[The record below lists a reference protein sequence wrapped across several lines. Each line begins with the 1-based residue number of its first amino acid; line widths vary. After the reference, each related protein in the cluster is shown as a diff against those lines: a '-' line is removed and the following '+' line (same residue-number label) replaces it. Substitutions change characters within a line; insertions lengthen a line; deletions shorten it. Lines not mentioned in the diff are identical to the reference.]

1 MNKKIIA
8 CSIIV
13 FLLCLCNAFVPYL
26 LYHNWEIC
34 GTFGDQ
40 FGAVNALFSGLAFL
54 GLIYTI
60 KQQSE
65 DLHLQKEE
73 LRTMN
78 DEAKKQRFE
87 STFFSMMQLQQ
98 QIVADM
104 SAREYMPHIK
114 YNSKREYE
122 TTHETH
128 DFTGRN
134 MFYYSFCVC
143 DHVPSDLNL
152 VGIPHR
158 GMREIIYH
166 YGIEKIKVFETQD
179 FFSHY
184 FQHMMEIIHFV
195 ENEAE
200 EDKKYKYIS
209 ILRSTL
215 SRYELVWLYYKG
227 LVEGGELKLMIEK
240 YSLLKNL
247 KISNLTLSRNSIKIA
262 EHILIEMG
270 NGGYEDD
277 IVSIAYS
284 LEQNGLTGTDFEF
297 FLTTDQYSE
306 KKYTLSAFYEYPEEM
321 GIGEKHIERLQDF
334 LHK

>member
-1 MNKKIIA
+1 MNKKFIA

-13 FLLCLCNAFVPYL
+13 FLLCLCNAILPYKIYADWGL
-26 LYHNWEIC
+26 C

-65 DLHLQKEE
+65 DLRLQKEE
-73 LRTMN
+73 LSTMN

-98 QIVADM
+98 QIVADLN
-104 SAREYMPHIK
+104 AREYIPHTKFYSTQNI
-114 YNSKREYE
+114 E
-122 TTHETH
+122 TTNEIH
-128 DFTGRN
+128 DFIGRN

-143 DHVPSDLNL
+143 EHVPSDLNL
-152 VGIPHR
+152 VGFSHR
-158 GMREIIYH
+158 GMREVIYY

-184 FQHMMEIIHFV
+184 YQHMMEIIHFV
-195 ENEAE
+195 ENEVE
-200 EDKKYKYIS
+200 KNNEYNYIN

-227 LVEGGELKLMIEK
+227 LVEGGELKRLIEK

-247 KISNLTLSRNSIKIA
+247 NITNLTLSRNAVNIVKNKLMQIG
-262 EHILIEMG
+262 E
-270 NGGYEDD
+270 GGYEDD
-277 IVSIAYS
+277 IDSISYT

-297 FLTTDQYSE
+297 FLSTAQYSE
-306 KKYTLSAFYEYPEEM
+306 NKYTLSAFYDNPDIM
-321 GIGEKHIERLQDF
+321 QRGRTHFEKLNLF
-334 LHK
+334 LK

>member
-1 MNKKIIA
+1 M
-8 CSIIV
+8 
-13 FLLCLCNAFVPYL
+13 
-26 LYHNWEIC
+26 C

-65 DLHLQKEE
+65 DLRLQKEE

-87 STFFSMMQLQQ
+87 STFFNMMQLQQ

-104 SAREYMPHIK
+104 SAREYIPHTKFYSTRDIQ
-114 YNSKREYE
+114 
-122 TTHETH
+122 TTDEIH

-143 DHVPSDLNL
+143 EHVPSDLNL
-152 VGIPHR
+152 VGFPHR
-158 GMREIIYH
+158 GMREVIYK

-184 FQHMMEIIHFV
+184 YQHMMEIIHFV

-200 EDKKYKYIS
+200 EDKIHKYIN

-227 LVEGGELKLMIEK
+227 LVEGGELKRTIEK

-247 KISNLTLSRNSIKIA
+247 NVSNLTLSRNTVNIA
-262 EHILIEMG
+262 ESKLIQIC
-270 NGGYEDD
+270 NGGFEDD
-277 IVSIAYS
+277 ILPISEI

-297 FLTTDQYSE
+297 FLTTDSYSE
-306 KKYTLSAFYEYPEEM
+306 DKYTLYAFYEYPEGM
-321 GIGEKHIERLQDF
+321 QRGVILLEKLHDF
-334 LHK
+334 LH

>member
-1 MNKKIIA
+1 MSKKFIA
-8 CSIIV
+8 YSIIV
-13 FLLCLCNAFVPYL
+13 CLLCLCNALLPYIVFGK
-26 LYHNWEIC
+26 WETA

-65 DLHLQKEE
+65 DLRLQKEE
-73 LRTMN
+73 LCTMN

-87 STFFSMMQLQQ
+87 NTFFNMMQLQQ

-104 SAREYMPHIK
+104 SAREYIPHTRYINQK
-114 YNSKREYE
+114 EKE
-122 TTHETH
+122 TTNETH

-143 DHVPSDLNL
+143 EHVPSDLNFA
-152 VGIPHR
+152 GYPHS
-158 GMREIIYH
+158 GMRDIIFQL
-166 YGIEKIKVFETQD
+166 GIEKIKVFETQD

-200 EDKKYKYIS
+200 KDKKHKYIS

-227 LVEGGELKLMIEK
+227 LVEGGELKRIIEQ
-240 YSLLKNL
+240 YTLLKN
-247 KISNLTLSRNSIKIA
+247 INVSNLSLSREAIKEA
-262 EHILIEMG
+262 EHKLIELG

-277 IVSIAYS
+277 IVSISYD

-297 FLTTDQYSE
+297 FLTTEPYSE
-306 KKYTLSAFYEYPEEM
+306 DKYTLSAFYEYPEDM
-321 GIGEKHIERLQDF
+321 QRGERYVEKLHDF
-334 LHK
+334 LH